1 MSKRIYT
8 WLSLPLL
15 LKIAFIQYMHV
26 FGIFIEPLQYN
37 YYVDFLEENAPEY
50 IKISSFMLMLHNSMS
65 KHLSK
70 LLWYWQTGI

>member
-1 MSKRIYT
+1 
-8 WLSLPLL
+8 
-15 LKIAFIQYMHV
+15 MHV